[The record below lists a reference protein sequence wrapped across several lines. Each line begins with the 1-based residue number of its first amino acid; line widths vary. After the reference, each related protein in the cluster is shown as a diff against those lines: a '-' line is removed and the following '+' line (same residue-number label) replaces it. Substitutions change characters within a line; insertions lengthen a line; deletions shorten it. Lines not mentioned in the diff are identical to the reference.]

1 MKIRYGLTVRLPSF
15 LVKIILILFQEFQTN
30 QVEIKPP
37 KTDISRITQIYF
49 IYFFKQR
56 STEVICLS
64 DMSSAIYHTACLLFF
79 LDFIKKTF
87 AVKVCPGSDTKE
99 CVVSQ
104 LVQF

>member
-1 MKIRYGLTVRLPSF
+1 MQHGGFLPFLSFYFGLL
-15 LVKIILILFQEFQTN
+15 
-30 QVEIKPP
+30 
-37 KTDISRITQIYF
+37 YF